1 MRLRPTRPPGRRAAA
16 VLEFA
21 AVLPVLLLFV
31 LGIIEYGRLLMVAQV
46 TTNASREGA
55 RYAVQADVTP
65 ESVDSYVRTYLT
77 SASIPADA
85 VAAVAVE
92 QQVPSTDVRHT
103 ADNGGWVAVS
113 SLGAMPQGTA
123 VRVRVAITFSKVSW
137 LPAGVFVPAGR
148 QLSGATVMRKE

>member
-1 MRLRPTRPPGRRAAA
+1 MRLRPTHPAGRRAAA

-46 TTNASREGA
+46 TTSASREGA
-55 RYAVQADVTP
+55 RYAVQAESTP
-65 ESVDSYVRTYLT
+65 DSVDTYVRTYLT
-77 SASIPADA
+77 SASIPTDA

-92 QQVPSTDVRHT
+92 QQVPA
-103 ADNGGWVAVS
+103 ADARYTGQNEGWVAVAN
-113 SLGAMPQGTA
+113 LGSVPQGTA

-148 QLSGATVMRKE
+148 QLAGTTVMRKE